1 MCGIAQRNAPVE
13 HAPRLLSISC
23 ILFHYYVKIH
33 IIMAIFNLP
42 LANSCLFLTT
52 TSIIINGFYHMLLS
66 TSCLCIS
73 GRDSYLI
80 LLLPKTPY
88 IFGSYIVKYLV
99 NFYLLLTTTFDI
111 SINMTT
117 TGTFAYILF
126 IFDSNTKWFL
136 LQAVINFLV
145 CISGRDGC
153 YVTINLVT

>member
-111 SINMTT
+111 SINMTK
-117 TGTFAYILF
+117 TGTFCIYVFCLF
-126 IFDSNTKWFL
+126 STATPNGFYYRL
-136 LQAVINFLV
+136 LSTSCFVFQEGTVV
-145 CISGRDGC
+145 M
-153 YVTINLVT
+153 